1 MKAHTILTNG
11 DVITTE
17 FLTSIYCDDDGI
29 YKTYTE
35 AEVKKLT
42 KKSKVVK

>member
-1 MKAHTILTNG
+1 MEAYIILTNG

-17 FLTSIYCDDDGI
+17 FLTSIYCDDDGN
-29 YKTYTE
+29 YRTYTE

-42 KKSKVVK
+42 KAVK